1 MNEKTHKTPKPK
13 IPQTREQRLKASLK
27 ANMGKRKA
35 QARARAADNAGKTEK
50 E

>member
-1 MNEKTHKTPKPK
+1 MNQKIEANKRKTQAE
-13 IPQTREQRLKASLK
+13 IREERLKASLK

-35 QARARAADNAGKTEK
+35 QARARASDKSKDQE

>member
-1 MNEKTHKTPKPK
+1 MDHKNQSKKQRTEAE
-13 IPQTREQRLKASLK
+13 IRADRLKASLK

-35 QARARAADNAGKTEK
+35 QTRARDAENNKAKK